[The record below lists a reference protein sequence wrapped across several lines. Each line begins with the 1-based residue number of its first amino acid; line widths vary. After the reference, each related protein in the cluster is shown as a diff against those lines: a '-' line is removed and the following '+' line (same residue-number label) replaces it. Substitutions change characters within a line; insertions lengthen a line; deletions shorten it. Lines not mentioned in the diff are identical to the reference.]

1 MATGLS
7 SGCTQV
13 NDSTNKLPVVQ
24 RIPGF
29 RLKKPESTAHPP
41 PTRGKLNCTQ
51 SGEQAVALYSHSLE
65 CSSGALWN
73 ISSFSTETDHLPS
86 PTWVLYRICIS
97 TCQNTVSF
105 PFCHNVSSFCQGGTL
120 AFWLEAAICLQLEWY
135 FSPLQQSPHKTA

>member
-29 RLKKPESTAHPP
+29 RLKNPESTAHPSP
-41 PTRGKLNCTQ
+41 SCGKLNCTQ
-51 SGEQAVALYSHSLE
+51 LGEQAVALYSHSLK
-65 CSSGALWN
+65 CSSGALEN
-73 ISSFSTETDHLPS
+73 ISSLSTETDHLPS
-86 PTWVLYRICIS
+86 PRWILYRICIS

-105 PFCHNVSSFCQGGTL
+105 PFCCNVYSFCQGGTL
-120 AFWLEAAICLQLEWY
+120 ALCPEAAICLQLAWY
-135 FSPLQQSPHKTA
+135 LSPLQQRPA